1 MGTSKQLITALEK
14 SDWLDRVLIISALIF
29 FFLVVLFILKQRIVD
44 RGLRIAFWWTRF
56 LPDFSGDAQLMEA
69 GEVITGATAAVSST
83 SAFFSTLSAGSP
95 TSLTLSEPSASL
107 ETQGLKAMDD
117 IFSSI
122 SDSAISSP
130 TFTSTSDISTR
141 TPEYVEHNHVEL

>member
-14 SDWLDRVLIISALIF
+14 SDWLDRVLIIFALFF

-56 LPDFSGDAQLMEA
+56 LPDFSGDAQLEA
-69 GEVITGATAAVSST
+69 GEVITGATAAASST